1 MDEFGRWVK
10 QHIDE
15 SGALGEFARL
25 IAVEPRWSVTHTP
38 DDDYFD
44 YYSQLDRLGLG
55 RHRHLFNWAW
65 RCFTGHLLDDRVLPP
80 LPGEGEPV
88 EETYDCLVAVL
99 EGGTMEQLI
108 PLLLAVELSPRQRG
122 ELIARAEEVTRRFN
136 GSDIHGNDPA
146 RPWQTLCHRYSR
158 MLFTGLACHCDPADA
173 AAWMTRKAA
182 SWMTRTVGAAYAF
195 DVVGHREATWLE
207 VFTRRLA
214 EGERADL
221 YYPLIAALARDK
233 GVSVQPQPRLAHGCV
248 FHHAEEAKD
257 PASATEEAT
266 VTRLRRDPLA
276 LTVLP
281 GITEEHRIAEHHLG
295 SATGSVPYRE
305 AQVLAVA
312 ARAGFLDRATLIA
325 DVGDVLLSSD
335 PRRHAVDG
343 YVALMEYLAP
353 TEAEFAPY
361 HKRWVTL
368 LVSVPTMGRPLLVR
382 AAEAL
387 SRQGRFPGRV
397 VDEWIKVIRD
407 GGLRILPPG
416 TEMAH
421 VRTVIAGLVALKGAR
436 RSISDKQVAAV
447 LQLVATAPGP
457 RASAAMMVL
466 KSFAAAGRL
475 TMAQVAQCARE
486 VLFRPEKSVVTSA
499 IAFLDQVLRKEPGWA
514 GVLVPLLADAFR
526 HAAPDVQEKALDL
539 AEKHAAA
546 LDTAHRLPLATAAEQ
561 LIPALRTRA
570 WRVFGDDETC
580 PPSGQP
586 VEEPPPLEVPD
597 REPFPAPIDTIA
609 GAVEELAVVLRARVP
624 DPVECERAM
633 DALVRCAHRDRTGFA
648 TALEPLLR
656 SFGLRSSDP
665 GAGLAKAAKPLMA
678 AVALVESVAPQ
689 GLSRVSDEV
698 IAAHTAVFPAD
709 VEHARVRQ
717 DRPCGHEVFDGVM
730 HARWAEVIGR
740 LRDRETTPFLLATP
754 SWANGVIGAGELVER
769 LAAYH
774 RLGASPGRKDLE
786 QALLRVALDV
796 DAERAVIAATA
807 LGTPEALRLAG
818 WLRDGGLALSETV
831 RTPLEPWQPETP
843 YGAERAEPWRLRA
856 AVPGFADRLDGFCD
870 PFRDLLGPYVAD
882 RDHCGVFNGAGA
894 WPRLMPHWLMVLP
907 RHRELVAARTLTAFA
922 EGAESSRRSAAVHLP
937 ALVDAEGAA
946 GTAVRLALAHGLGAN
961 RAEERVAASDAF
973 LFLAARQDLDEEQFG
988 HDLAELIAGRVLKVC
1003 RLVESLTVA
1012 AQGGAHH
1019 NVAVVLASLLGGR
1032 LDDDT
1037 VAGAG
1042 LGKLLIL
1049 AAECAERSGR
1059 PLPPV
1064 DGLAELAARRGSGV
1078 TVKSAR
1084 RLGDAL
1090 ALVGSV

>member
-15 SGALGEFARL
+15 TGALGEFARL
-25 IAVEPRWSVTHTP
+25 IAVEPRWPVAHTP

-44 YYSQLDRLGLG
+44 YYSQLNRLGLDK
-55 RHRHLFNWAW
+55 HLHLFNWAW
-65 RCFTGHLLDDRVLPP
+65 RCFTGHMLDDRALPA

-136 GSDIHGNDPA
+136 GSDIHSNDPA
-146 RPWQTLCHRYSR
+146 RPWQTLCQRYSR
-158 MLFTGLACHCDPADA
+158 MLFTGLACHSDPADA

-195 DVVGHREATWLE
+195 DVVGHRDATWLR
-207 VFTRRLA
+207 VFTRCLA

-221 YYPLIAALARDK
+221 HYPLLASLARDK
-233 GVSVQPQPRLAHGCV
+233 GVPVQPQPRLAHGCV
-248 FHHAEEAKD
+248 FHHAEDAKD
-257 PASATEEAT
+257 PASAAEEAT
-266 VTRLRRDPLA
+266 VTRLRQDPLA

-281 GITEEHRIAEHHLG
+281 GITEEHRITEHHLG

-312 ARAGFLDRATLIA
+312 AKAGVLDRATLIA
-325 DVGDVLLSSD
+325 DVADALLSSD

-353 TEAEFAPY
+353 TETEFAPY

-368 LVSVPTMGRPLLVR
+368 LASVPTMRKLLLVR

-387 SRQGRFPGRV
+387 SRQGRFPSRV
-397 VDEWIKVIRD
+397 VDEWIEVI
-407 GGLRILPPG
+407 GKLRSVPPG
-416 TEMAH
+416 PEMAH
-421 VRTVIAGLVALKGAR
+421 VRTATAGLVALKGAR
-436 RSISDKQVAAV
+436 GCISDKQVAAV
-447 LQLVATAPGP
+447 LRLVATAPGP
-457 RASAAMMVL
+457 RASAAMVVL

-475 TMAQVAQCARE
+475 PIAQVAECARE
-486 VLFRPEKSVVTSA
+486 VLFRPEKSVVTAA
-499 IAFLDQVLRKEPGWA
+499 IAFLNQVLRMEPGWA
-514 GVLVPLLADAFR
+514 GVLVPLLADAFC
-526 HAAPDVQEKALDL
+526 HASPDVQEKALNL

-546 LDTAHRLPLATAAEQ
+546 LNTAHQRSLATAAEQ

-570 WRVFGDDETC
+570 LRVFGDETY
-580 PPSGQP
+580 PSPGHA
-586 VEEPPPLEVPD
+586 VEEAPLEVPD
-597 REPFPAPIDTIA
+597 REPFPAPIDTVA

-648 TALEPLLR
+648 TDLEPLLQ
-656 SFGLRSSDP
+656 SFGLQSPDL
-665 GAGLAKAAKPLMA
+665 GADLAEVAKPLMA
-678 AVALVESVAPQ
+678 AVALVESVAPH
-689 GLSRVSDEV
+689 GPGRVSDEV
-698 IAAHTAVFPAD
+698 IAARTAVFPVD
-709 VEHARVRQ
+709 LEHARVRQ
-717 DRPCGHEVFDGVM
+717 GRPCGHDVFDRVM

-754 SWANGVIGAGELVER
+754 SRANGVIGAGELVER

-774 RLGASPGRKDLE
+774 RLGASPGRRDLE
-786 QALLRVALDV
+786 QSLLRVALDA
-796 DAERAVIAATA
+796 DAEQAGIAATA
-807 LGTPEALRLAG
+807 LGTPEALRLAS
-818 WLRDGGLALSETV
+818 WLRDGGMALPETV

-843 YGAERAEPWRLRA
+843 YGAEEAEPWRLRA
-856 AVPGFADRLDGFCD
+856 AIPDFADRLDGFCD
-870 PFRDLLGPYVAD
+870 PFRDLVGPYVAD
-882 RDHCGVFNGAGA
+882 RDHCGVLNAAGA
-894 WPRLMPHWLMVLP
+894 WPRLMLHWLMVLP

-937 ALVDAEGAA
+937 ALADAEGAA

-973 LFLAARQDLDEEQFG
+973 LILAARQDLDEEQFG
-988 HDLAELIAGRVLKVC
+988 HDLAELVVGRVLKVS

-1037 VAGAG
+1037 VAWSG
-1042 LGKLLIL
+1042 LGKLLTL

-1064 DGLAELAARRGSGV
+1064 DGLAELAARSGSGV

-1084 RLGDAL
+1084 RLWDAL